1 MNTSRPTDRKC
12 ETVPDLLFLDTE
24 TLGLSPYAPIWE
36 LAALRRSEATGEET
50 TLHLFVEHTDAD
62 RWMVSLPEQFR
73 ADYLNRYDAD
83 AAVPIQEAVDTL
95 MEFAKGR
102 PLLIGSN
109 PGFDTERIRRQ
120 WLEPRGAREPWY
132 YHLEDIASI
141 VKGFLAARK
150 ALDFTMVKSDDM
162 SRAIGVNPDDY
173 DRHTAMGDVLWTRD
187 QWDVV
192 MRDV

>member
-1 MNTSRPTDRKC
+1 M
-12 ETVPDLLFLDTE
+12 PDLLFLDTE
-24 TLGLSPYAPIWE
+24 TLGLDPYAPIWE
-36 LAALRRSEATGEET
+36 LAALRRAEATEENGWTEEET
-50 TLHLFVEHTDAD
+50 TLHMFVQHADSD
-62 RWMVSLPEQFR
+62 RWLTELPAQFR

-83 AAVPIQEAVDTL
+83 AAVPISEAVESL
-95 MEFAKGR
+95 MDFAKGR
-102 PLLIGSN
+102 PLMIGSN
-109 PGFDTERIRRQ
+109 PGFDAERIRRQ

-162 SRAIGVNPDDY
+162 SRAIGINPDDY

-192 MRDV
+192 MRDVG

>member
-1 MNTSRPTDRKC
+1 M
-12 ETVPDLLFLDTE
+12 PDLLFLDTE
-24 TLGLSPYAPIWE
+24 TLGLDPYAPIWE
-36 LAALRRSEATGEET
+36 LAALRRTEATEDNGWTEEET
-50 TLHLFVEHTDAD
+50 TVQMLVQHTDAAK
-62 RWMVSLPEQFR
+62 WMATLPEQFR
-73 ADYLNRYDAD
+73 ADYVNRYDPD
-83 AAVPIQEAVDTL
+83 AAVPISEAVDTL

-109 PGFDTERIRRQ
+109 PGFDSERIRRQ
-120 WLEPRGAREPWY
+120 WLEPIGVDAPWY

-150 ALDFTMVKSDDM
+150 WLDFTMVKSDDM

-192 MRDV
+192 MREVG

>member
-1 MNTSRPTDRKC
+1 MTM
-12 ETVPDLLFLDTE
+12 PDLLFLDTE
-24 TLGLSPYAPIWE
+24 TLGLDPYAPVWE
-36 LAALRRSEATGEET
+36 LAALRRAEATEENGWTEEET
-50 TLHLFVEHTDAD
+50 TVQMLVQHTDAAK
-62 RWMVSLPEQFR
+62 WLATLPEQFR
-73 ADYLNRYDAD
+73 ADYVNRYDPD
-83 AAVPIQEAVDTL
+83 AAVPISEAVDTL

-109 PGFDTERIRRQ
+109 PGFDSERIRRQ
-120 WLEPRGAREPWY
+120 WLEPIGVDAPWY

-192 MRDV
+192 MREVG